1 VTGADSLY
9 DDVLDIQAF
18 REPEVIAD
26 IGFNYENTEPVSI
39 AYSSGNLYV
48 TDKAKGN
55 VYSMATSLNSEI
67 KVFAS
72 GMQSPYLIDNDADG
86 NLVVVDGTE
95 SSVISTISR
104 ESGSIKRH
112 AGLSLSKIGVL
123 NGIDVWTENGYLYSI
138 SQAKQSVLKQ
148 AGIAGNYQL
157 PNDSAPWYKNESVAQ
172 AKDIAVDGNI
182 YLLIEG
188 VGLKRYLTGSEAA
201 LTFVGLTPTDT
212 ESLKNAD
219 AFEKVGAKTYLAD
232 SDNRRV
238 LVFQNVNNGAEL
250 ILRFERQIVYRGDGN
265 IFENIKEMVKNPAA
279 DELYVLDGTKVIRI
293 QGV

>member
-1 VTGADSLY
+1 
-9 DDVLDIQAF
+9 
-18 REPEVIAD
+18 
-26 IGFNYENTEPVSI
+26 
-39 AYSSGNLYV
+39 
-48 TDKAKGN
+48 
-55 VYSMATSLNSEI
+55 
-67 KVFAS
+67 
-72 GMQSPYLIDNDADG
+72 
-86 NLVVVDGTE
+86 
-95 SSVISTISR
+95 
-104 ESGSIKRH
+104 
-112 AGLSLSKIGVL
+112 
-123 NGIDVWTENGYLYSI
+123 
-138 SQAKQSVLKQ
+138 
-148 AGIAGNYQL
+148 
-157 PNDSAPWYKNESVAQ
+157 VAQ

-182 YLLIEG
+182 YLLIDG